1 MERKNNTQTFVIV
14 MLSIAVVVMSVGFAL
29 SDIPLNMT
37 SNTVVKSSSWN
48 VGFKA
53 GSFSK
58 NTASTVTAT
67 NVAIN
72 STTVT
77 YDVELAKV
85 GDVFDYDIVVENLGS
100 FDAKLKTITVAG
112 VTADNSDYLSFKVTY
127 NGTAYDGTTTS
138 VSNAETLTAQG
149 GLRSTETFNL
159 KAEYLKPSDASKL
172 PSAEQKV
179 TLSVT
184 LVYGEA

>member
-14 MLSIAVVVMSVGFAL
+14 MLTIAVVVMSVGFAL
-29 SDIPLNMT
+29 SDISIAMT
-37 SNTVVKSSSWN
+37 GNTTIKSSSWN

-53 GSFSK
+53 DSFTK
-58 NTASTVTAT
+58 KTASTVTAS
-67 NVAIN
+67 NVSIN

-77 YDVELAKV
+77 YDVELANV

-112 VTADNSDYLSFKVTY
+112 VTASNSDYLDFKVTY
-127 NGTAYDGTTTS
+127 NGTAYDSTTTT
-138 VSNAETLTAQG
+138 VSNAQTLTAIG
-149 GLRSTETFNL
+149 GDRSTESFNL
-159 KAEYLKPSDASKL
+159 RAEYLKPSDASKL
-172 PSAEQKV
+172 PSSEQKV